1 MKNCPCCGAVVA
13 EGDRVC
19 SQCGTLLEQKSQY
32 SRGPEP
38 TVSEPMRPSWEKPA
52 QQPVQQPVQTQPP
65 VWAQYGGQP
74 TGNPTFYVPK
84 RPLSKGGAITM
95 IVFGA
100 ILLVFLLVETIA
112 FIYLQSEG
120 RLTLA
125 GEFTILIPLTA
136 LLAGGLLLLLF
147 GIRKLKNVKRYNA
160 SLNDPQ

>member
-32 SRGPEP
+32 SRGEA
-38 TVSEPMRPSWEKPA
+38 PA
-52 QQPVQQPVQTQPP
+52 QDSVQQPVQQPVQTQPP

-100 ILLVFLLVETIA
+100 ILLVFVLVETIT
-112 FIYLQSEG
+112 FIFLHSEG
-120 RLTLA
+120 RIAYVTWA
-125 GEFTILIPLTA
+125 GGFAILIPLIT